1 MRMVPINMET
11 PKGLLEVEGE
21 PLIERL
27 IRQLHAVK
35 VKEIYVVVGFK
46 KEQYDY
52 LVDQYGSEAGC
63 TSMGM
68 QRKTTCI
75 PWQRYCH
82 SLAKRIL
89 CRATSGAGK
98 IRFRSMS
105 GIPGI
110 W

>member
-1 MRMVPINMET
+1 M
-11 PKGLLEVEGE
+11 KLL
-21 PLIERL
+21 
-27 IRQLHAVK
+27 
-35 VKEIYVVVGFK
+35 
-46 KEQYDY
+46 
-52 LVDQYGSEAGC
+52 LVDDEEYVIESIKRNLDLTE
-63 TSMGM
+63 T
-68 QRKTTCI
+68 
-75 PWQRYCH
+75 WQRYCR

>member
-1 MRMVPINMET
+1 MVPINMET

-52 LVDQYGSEAGC
+52 LVDRYGVKLVSN
-63 TSMGM
+63 
-68 QRKTTCI
+68 
-75 PWQRYCH
+75 
-82 SLAKRIL
+82 L
-89 CRATSGAGK
+89 
-98 IRFRSMS
+98 F
-105 GIPGI
+105 
-110 W
+110 